1 MNENGFNEN
10 LNMEYFE
17 ELVFL
22 VLDIEVDFVILL
34 VKCLNSVLLFFLF
47 VCYCNDNFVIIR
59 LNNELLKVK
68 KSNWEV
74 LDVLVKVY

>member
-47 VCYCNDNFVIIR
+47 VCCCNDNFVIIR